1 MDVQLILKIAGIGI
15 LTAVCS
21 QILSRSGRDDIGML
35 LSVAGTVLVLFML
48 VDKIGDLFDTV
59 KSLFEL

>member
-21 QILSRSGRDDIGML
+21 QILSRSGRDDISLL
-35 LSVAGTVLVLFML
+35 LSVAGTVIVLFML
-48 VDKIGDLFDTV
+48 VDKISGLFDTV
-59 KSLFEL
+59 KNIFGL